1 MPFALRGTFIHA
13 TAFGTVEVLQ
23 EIVCVVSGR
32 RSGGKILA
40 IVPAEKADVRMAE
53 LGLQIA
59 IHQIP
64 VRHSSIIKGIRSM
77 KRYVVLQ
84 QGSGLQSRSLENLT
98 NKGRCFAVCSI
109 KALCRKEDSCARASL
124 TPMCTLHRQ
133 GPSLPTHT
141 RCFPPIVAL
150 AHHGMACHL
159 VLGLESIAPRKQAS
173 MATIEL

>member
-40 IVPAEKADVRMAE
+40 IVPAEKADAKMAE

-64 VRHSSIIKGIRSM
+64 VRRSSITKGIRSM
-77 KRYVVLQ
+77 TRSVVLE
-84 QGSGLQSRSLENLT
+84 QGSGLQLSSLENLT
-98 NKGRCFAVCSI
+98 HKEKCLAV
-109 KALCRKEDSCARASL
+109 
-124 TPMCTLHRQ
+124 
-133 GPSLPTHT
+133 
-141 RCFPPIVAL
+141 
-150 AHHGMACHL
+150 
-159 VLGLESIAPRKQAS
+159 
-173 MATIEL
+173 